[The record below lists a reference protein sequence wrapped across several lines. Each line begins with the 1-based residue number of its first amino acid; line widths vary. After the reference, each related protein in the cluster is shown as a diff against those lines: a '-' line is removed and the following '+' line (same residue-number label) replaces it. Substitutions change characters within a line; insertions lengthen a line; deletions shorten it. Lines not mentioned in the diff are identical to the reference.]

1 MLTTEKI
8 YKMIYTA
15 LKEKEESQNL
25 DQEIREWKAIEN
37 PKKELY
43 SLDYQLINLLKLLQ
57 QDIAAQENKKSG
69 RGNLQK
75 AMDAIVKN
83 AKKKT
88 QNSNLFGYTREGDY
102 TIVCDGYR
110 VIRTKE
116 EIQYTEQVEGL
127 PAVSKMTEEAR
138 QNAVN
143 ELIMPTIGDLKA
155 YIKLMKAEDKKT
167 KWVGIPYTFAGE
179 EGKKQPTVNAE
190 YLLDM
195 LTAFPDAKGS
205 YSTLIDPVYFEGEQ
219 GDGILLPIRI

>member
-8 YKMIYTA
+8 YKIIYTA
-15 LKEKEESQNL
+15 LKEKEEIQNL

-43 SLDYQLINLLKLLQ
+43 QLDYQLINLLKLLQ

-69 RGNLQK
+69 KGNLQK
-75 AMDAIVKN
+75 AMNNVIKN
-83 AKKKT
+83 AKKEKR
-88 QNSNLFGYTREGDY
+88 NVNLYGFTREGDY

-167 KWVGIPYTFAGE
+167 KCAGILYTFEGE
-179 EGKKQPTVNAE
+179 GEQPTVNAE

>member
-1 MLTTEKI
+1 MLSTEKI
-8 YKMIYTA
+8 YKTIYQA
-15 LKEKEESQNL
+15 LKTEGTIEGL
-25 DQEIREWKAIEN
+25 DNILKGWDAIEN
-37 PKKELY
+37 YKTESQDL
-43 SLDYQLINLLKLLQ
+43 QLINLLKLLQ

-83 AKKKT
+83 AKKKA
-88 QNSNLFGYTREGDY
+88 QNINLYGYAREGDY
-102 TIVCDGYR
+102 TVVCDGYR

-116 EIQYTEQVEGL
+116 EIQYTEQVEGF

-167 KWVGIPYTFAGE
+167 KCLGILYTFEGE
-179 EGKKQPTVNAE
+179 GEQQPTVDAE
-190 YLLDM
+190 YLLDI
-195 LTAFPDAKGS
+195 LIAFPDARGKFAN
-205 YSTLIDPVYFEGEQ
+205 LISPIYFEGEQ
-219 GDGILLPIRI
+219 GDGIILPIRI